1 MLRALAILIGLLAAA
16 PVRAQPVG
24 TQPVGT
30 QNDADRYPSRAVQLI
45 TLTTAGGALDVLAR
59 FIAQGLQEET
69 GQPFVV
75 VNRTGA
81 GGNIGG
87 AEIARATPDGTTIG
101 MATVSTHGINPTL
114 YANMPFDPVR
124 DFTPIL
130 LAADL
135 NIVVLV
141 NPAVPA
147 SNVAQLVAYAKA
159 NPGRLSFGS
168 AGTGTALHMTGEM
181 LKRAA
186 GIDMIH
192 VPYQGTSR
200 ALPDLLSGQIQLT
213 FANPTDTLN
222 LVRNGQL
229 RAIGVA
235 AKTREATLPEVAT
248 LGEQGYPDVVASTW
262 FGVAG
267 PAGLPKPIVDKLHA
281 GISKVLRKP
290 GSSDRLAQ
298 LGMNLIVS
306 SPSEFGD
313 FIESEIAR
321 WAPIVRASKAKVE

>member
-1 MLRALAILIGLLAAA
+1 MLQRAITMLLVLMAGAA
-16 PVRAQPVG
+16 PTRAQ
-24 TQPVGT
+24 T
-30 QNDADRYPSRAVQLI
+30 DAERYPTRQVQII

-87 AEIARATPDGTTIG
+87 AEIARAAPDGYTIG

-114 YANMPFDPVR
+114 YATMPFDPVR
-124 DFTPIL
+124 DFTAIL

-147 SNVAQLVAYAKA
+147 VNVRELVAYAKA
-159 NPGRLSFGS
+159 NPGKLSFGS
-168 AGTGTALHMTGEM
+168 AGVGTALHMTGEM

-200 ALPDLLSGQIQLT
+200 ALPDLISGQIQLT

-222 LVRNGQL
+222 LVQNGQL

-235 AKTREATLPEVAT
+235 AKAREATLPEVAT
-248 LGEQGYPDVVASTW
+248 LAEQGYPDVVASTW

-267 PAGLPKPIVDKLHA
+267 PAGLPRPIVDKLNA
-281 GISKVLRKP
+281 EIRKTLSKPVAKE
-290 GSSDRLAQ
+290 RLAG
-298 LGMNLIVS
+298 LGMNLLLS
-306 SPSEFGD
+306 SPEEFAA
-313 FIESEIAR
+313 FIKSEIER
-321 WAPIVRASKAKVE
+321 WRPIVQASKAKVE

>member
-1 MLRALAILIGLLAAA
+1 MLRMLAVIMWAVAVAA
-16 PVRAQPVG
+16 PVRAQG
-24 TQPVGT
+24 DAQTHQTQS
-30 QNDADRYPSRAVQLI
+30 YPNRQVQLI

-59 FIAQGLQEET
+59 FIAQGLQVET

-87 AEIARATPDGTTIG
+87 AEIARAAPDGYTIG

-114 YANMPFDPVR
+114 YATMPFDSLR
-124 DFTPIL
+124 DFTPIM

-141 NPAVPA
+141 NPALPA
-147 SNVAQLVAYAKA
+147 NNITELVAYARA
-159 NPGRLSFGS
+159 NPGKLSFGS
-168 AGTGTALHMTGEM
+168 AGVGTALHMTGEM

-200 ALPDLLSGQIQLT
+200 ALPDLISGQIQLT
-213 FANPTDTLN
+213 FANPTDTIN
-222 LVRNGQL
+222 LVRAGQL

-235 AKTREATLPEVAT
+235 SKAREPTMPEVAT
-248 LGEQGYPDVVASTW
+248 LTEQGFPQVSASTW

-281 GISKVLRKP
+281 GITKVLTQP
-290 GSSDRLAQ
+290 GAAERLSQ
-298 LGMNLIVS
+298 LGMNVIVS
-306 SPSEFGD
+306 TPAEFAD
-313 FIESEIAR
+313 FIRSEIAR
-321 WAPIVRASKAKVE
+321 WAPIVQASKAKVD